1 MSMYS
6 HRGMG
11 AVPPGNSARLNELLD
26 QIRAEFETQLR
37 QAEGFEHQSM
47 WIISLALFPTQSP
60 RLLPANNAMRSN
72 SFSPS

>member
-37 QAEGFEHQSM
+37 QTEGFEHQSM
-47 WIISLALFPTQSP
+47 SKFHSSLVCDAISDDG
-60 RLLPANNAMRSN
+60 
-72 SFSPS
+72 